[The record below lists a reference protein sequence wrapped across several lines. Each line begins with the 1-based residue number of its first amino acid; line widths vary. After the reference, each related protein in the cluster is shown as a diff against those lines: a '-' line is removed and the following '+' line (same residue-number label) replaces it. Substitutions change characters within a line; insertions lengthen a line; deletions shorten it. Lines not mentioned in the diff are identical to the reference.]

1 MKQRMKSIR
10 MIKWIFVLAAIG
22 FLGPPGILKAEES
35 NGDGWVSKII
45 SLQGNVR
52 VRRQGET
59 SWQPVQLNDTFF
71 AGDQIRVETNSRAG
85 IVLSNDAV
93 MRLDQDTTLILT
105 AIEQKRTFIFRL
117 LEGAANFFSHRPRS
131 LKILTPF
138 VNGVVEGTEF
148 YVQVD
153 AMQAHIDLFEGR
165 ILAEN
170 EHGALKLKKGE
181 GALAQAGSSPQ
192 RYLLVRPRESVQ
204 WAMYYPP
211 ILALGPGQPSIEIND
226 AMVMVEVG
234 LITDALQR
242 LESIASGNRDAAFF
256 VCRAAIRLHVGRIAL
271 AQADLQK
278 ALGLNPQNGDA
289 LALSAV
295 IAVVQNRVA
304 EAVDLAR
311 QAVRC
316 TPGSASVHIALSYAL
331 QARFDLPGALDAARE
346 AVVQAPGSG
355 LAWARLADLQ
365 LSVGDLDRGVDAA
378 RKAVSL
384 ASRTAHAH
392 TVLGFAHLTRI
403 ETKVAREA
411 FERAIMLD
419 SAAPLPRLGL
429 GLADVRDG
437 DLEKGRSEIEIAAG
451 LDPGN
456 SLIRSYLGKAYFDEK
471 RDPQDGQQ
479 FEIAKALDPNDPT
492 PWFYDAIRKQ
502 TLNRPVEALRDLE
515 KSIELNDN
523 RAVYR
528 SRLMLDED
536 LAARSASLGRI
547 YSDLGFEQLAL
558 SEGWKAVN
566 TNYADYSGHRF
577 LSDNYSK
584 LKRHE
589 IAKASE
595 LLQAKLLQPI
605 NLTPL
610 QPQQNDASLLILEGA
625 GPSKPSFNE
634 FNPLFVGN
642 DLAFQASGIAGNRD
656 TLGDEL
662 TLSGVHDNISYAVGQ
677 MHYQTDGFRDN
688 NDLTYDI
695 YNVFTQY
702 SFAGRHSIQAE
713 YRYRET
719 ERGDLSMHFDPDY
732 FDPNKRIEEE
742 RHSIRVGGNFQLGP
756 RDNIIASL
764 NHVKLDS
771 HYTDYSETIG
781 QEFQWSNEQD
791 INTTADATSGELQ
804 YIRQWDRLDLV
815 SGAGTFYQDET
826 EDTFIRSIEVIPSL
840 PPESDITDTTEDHVT
855 HHSNGYLYT
864 NFNGIRNM
872 TWTFGVSYIA
882 YDSYIIEN
890 NRFNF
895 KGGLIWS
902 PHRTMT
908 FRGAWFQDV
917 GRPFTAQETL
927 EPTQVAGFN
936 QFFDD
941 VYGSETVRYG
951 AAVDLKLPAGCF
963 AGLELSWRDVDL
975 PSYDR
980 TTETTTIEN
989 QEETFHR
996 AYLGWL
1002 PVASLA
1008 LMAEAFQEEFDNVVS
1023 QPAHL
1028 TTYRFPLSAA
1038 WFLPGGF
1045 YAKAVL
1051 TLVKQDF
1058 ENSWSSDKDRFW
1070 VTDLSVGFRLPK
1082 RLGTI
1087 SLGAKNLF
1095 NEKFNYQ
1102 DYNFNTDEPLTP
1114 MYIPDQTI
1122 FARVALAF

>member
-1 MKQRMKSIR
+1 MKQRINGIR
-10 MIKWIFVLAAIG
+10 IIRWILVWVAIG
-22 FLGPPGILKAEES
+22 FWGSPGIAEAEDP
-35 NGDGWVSKII
+35 NGAGWVSKVI
-45 SLQGNVR
+45 SLQGNVL
-52 VRRQGET
+52 VRRQGQT
-59 SWQPVQLNDTFF
+59 RWQAVQLDDAFF

-85 IVLSNDAV
+85 IVLNNDSV
-93 MRLDQDTTLILT
+93 MRLDQNTTLIFT
-105 AIEQKRTFIFRL
+105 AIEKKRTFIFRL
-117 LEGAANFFSHRPRS
+117 LDGAANFFSHRPHS

-153 AMQAHIDLFEGR
+153 ATKARIDLFEGR

-170 EHGALKLKKGE
+170 EHGALKLEKGE
-181 GALAQAGSSPQ
+181 GVLAQAGNAPEL
-192 RYLLVRPRESVQ
+192 YFLVQPRQSVQ

-211 ILALGPGQPSIEIND
+211 ILALGAERTSGKIHE
-226 AMVMVEVG
+226 AMVLVEVG
-234 LITDALQR
+234 LTSDALEL
-242 LESIASGNRDAAFF
+242 LESIDPESRDASFF
-256 VCRAAIRLHVGRIAL
+256 VCRAAIRLHVGRITQ
-271 AQADLQK
+271 AQADILQ
-278 ALGLNPQNGDA
+278 ALSLNPQNGNA

-295 IAVVQNRVA
+295 IAVVQNRA
-304 EAVDLAR
+304 DDAIDLAR

-316 TPGSASVHIALSYAL
+316 APGSASVHIALSYAL
-331 QARFDLPGALDAARE
+331 QARFDLPGALDAAR
-346 AVVQAPGSG
+346 QAAAQEPGNG
-355 LAWARLADLQ
+355 LAYTRLADLQ
-365 LSVGDLDRGVDAA
+365 LSVGALDRGVDAA

-384 ASRTAHAH
+384 APRTAHAH

-403 ETKVAREA
+403 ETKAARKA
-411 FERAIMLD
+411 FETAIALD

-429 GLADVRDG
+429 GLADIRDG
-437 DLEKGRSEIEIAAG
+437 NLEKGRSEIEIAAG

-479 FEIAKALDPNDPT
+479 FEIAKTLDPNDPT

-528 SRLMLDED
+528 SRLLLDED

-566 TNYADYSGHRF
+566 TNFADYSGHRF

-662 TLSGVHDNISYAVGQ
+662 TLSGVHNNLSYAVGQ

-695 YNVFTQY
+695 YNVFGQY

-719 ERGDLSMHFDPDY
+719 DRGDLSMHFNPESFAPDLRVE
-732 FDPNKRIEEE
+732 DEQ
-742 RHSIRVGGNFQLGP
+742 HSFRVGGNFRPGP
-756 RDNIIASL
+756 CDTIVASL

-771 HYTDYSETIG
+771 RLTDYTETMD
-781 QEFQWSNEQD
+781 EWFQLSSEQD
-791 INTTADATSGELQ
+791 IGSTDDATSGELQ
-804 YIRQWDRLDLV
+804 YIRQWDRLVMV
-815 SGAGTFYQDET
+815 SGAGTFYQDTT
-826 EDTFIRSIEVIPSL
+826 EDTFIKTIQANPAL
-840 PPESDITDTTEDHVT
+840 PPESDITDTTEDYVT
-855 HHSNGYLYT
+855 RHSNGYVYT

-872 TWTFGVSYIA
+872 TWTTGVSYIS
-882 YDSYIIEN
+882 YDSYVIEN
-890 NRFNF
+890 ERFNF
-895 KGGLIWS
+895 KGGVIWA
-902 PHRTMT
+902 PHPVVT

-941 VYGSETVRYG
+941 VDGSETVRYG

-975 PSYDR
+975 PSYER
-980 TTETTTIEN
+980 TTGTTSIEN

-1002 PVASLA
+1002 PFANLA
-1008 LMAEAFQEEFDNVVS
+1008 LMAEAFQEEFENPDS
-1023 QPAHL
+1023 QPTHL
-1028 TTYRFPLSAA
+1028 MTYRFPLSAA
-1038 WFLPGGF
+1038 LFLPNGF
-1045 YAKAVL
+1045 YAKAVV
-1051 TLVKQDF
+1051 THVDQEI
-1058 ENSWSSDKDRFW
+1058 ENSESTNTDEFW
-1070 VTDLSVGFRLPK
+1070 VTDLSVGFRLPN

-1087 SLGAKNLF
+1087 SLCAKNLF
-1095 NEKFNYQ
+1095 NEKFSYQ